1 MVGSLAGGVKSIGAA
16 KPVVDVDE
24 VAMTYHEYDPYLL
37 FRGIPHAEG
46 VSDHFG
52 RYRLNSLGFRSPQIG
67 DKRRF
72 RLAVVGGSAVWGSGA
87 SDNSTTFPAQIADL
101 APERAGREIEAINA
115 GCGSYVS
122 FQELVLLAH
131 KLVYLNLDAVLVFDG
146 YNDVHLGARVPEEEF
161 EANENENY
169 RTLKDFLVRRTASI
183 DEEPIA
189 VVRELRDAI
198 GRLGRLGSR
207 GSQPRPAHVGKPY
220 AFNLKAIRA
229 YLTNVE
235 MMCDLLR
242 GHGVE
247 VLLALQP
254 YLPLSKKA
262 LTAPEQEILE
272 AERQKPAKVEVVTAA
287 FGMLE
292 EELARVAAAKGVSFR
307 SFVGVFDDE
316 DETCFYDMVH
326 PNDHGYRKVAEVA
339 TEWLAERVP
348 VVAA

>member
-1 MVGSLAGGVKSIGAA
+1 VKRIEAA
-16 KPVVDVDE
+16 KPVVDVHE
-24 VAMTYHEYDPYLL
+24 VAMAYHEYDPYLL
-37 FRGIPHAEG
+37 FRGIPYAEG

-52 RYRLNSLGFRSPQIG
+52 RYRLNSLGFRSPEIG

-87 SDNSTTFPAQIADL
+87 SDNSTTFPAQISSL
-101 APERAGREIEAINA
+101 APDRTGREIEVINA

-146 YNDVHLGARVPEEEF
+146 YNDVHLGARVPEAEF
-161 EANENENY
+161 EPNENENY
-169 RTLKDFLVRRTASI
+169 RTLRDFLVRRTASI
-183 DEEPIA
+183 DEEPVA
-189 VVRELRDAI
+189 VVRELRDAV

-207 GSQPRPAHVGKPY
+207 VTQPKATHTDKPY
-220 AFNLKAIRA
+220 AFNLKAIRG

-262 LTAPEQEILE
+262 LTATEQEILE
-272 AERQKPAKVEVVTAA
+272 AERRKPAKVEVVTAA
-287 FGMLE
+287 FRMLE

-307 SFVGVFDDE
+307 SFVDVFDDE
-316 DETCFYDMVH
+316 DVTCFFDMVH
-326 PNDHGYRKVAEVA
+326 PNDHGYRKIAEVA
-339 TEWLAERVP
+339 AAWLAERVP
-348 VVAA
+348 AVVG